1 LRHLQAY
8 STFDLSTGEEAMGF
22 IESIATKV
30 CFGVLLVGSLVCA
43 AQSALPPVDFTVQ
56 VVNRAGVP
64 RDVLVHAESEATRIF
79 RAAGIHLAWNDCMET
94 HQCHHAPGPRELV
107 LSIVPDG
114 HTASD
119 LVYGVAFLD
128 PAGNGKYA
136 DVFFR
141 RIESAVNVGESS
153 VARLLGTVAAHEL
166 GHLLLGSHGHSFAG
180 VMTPVWREKTLH
192 DAGIGNLLFTRDQAT
207 TMKAKITASSDQLTT
222 EFTLVHK
229 LPFAP

>member
-1 LRHLQAY
+1 VSACP
-8 STFDLSTGEEAMGF
+8 TFALDTGEKAMRF
-22 IESIATKV
+22 SESIATKM
-30 CFGVLLVGSLVCA
+30 CFGALLCGSLACA
-43 AQSALPPVDFTVQ
+43 AQSALQAADFTVQ
-56 VVNRAGVP
+56 VINRAGVP
-64 RDVLVHAESEATRIF
+64 RDVLGRAESEAARIF
-79 RAAGIHLAWNDCMET
+79 RAAGIHVAWNDCMET

-141 RIESAVNVGESS
+141 RVESAANVGESS

-192 DAGIGNLLFTRDQAT
+192 DAGIGSLLFTREQAA
-207 TMKAKITASSDQLTT
+207 TMRAKTGASSDQLTT
-222 EFTLVHK
+222 EFTLVHT